1 MLGDLC
7 GLWMSQWPEDWVNI
21 GPRQEEVTN
30 IKPSSQTLLL
40 KVLSHREWGDWQ
52 GVPEAWNVMPKQ
64 PVPVRIPVL
73 GILYHSSVFVKLH
86 TSQYLTPIL
95 SFISKETFLAAI

>member
-1 MLGDLC
+1 M
-7 GLWMSQWPEDWVNI
+7 NI

-40 KVLSHREWGDWQ
+40 KVLSHRDWQ
-52 GVPEAWNVMPKQ
+52 GVPGAWNVMPKQ

-95 SFISKETFLAAI
+95 SFIRKETFLAAI